1 MRKFAIVCGVMV
13 LPSIVLAQQPTSR
26 TPQPQPFQTPQA
38 ENPTPQGQQ
47 QQAQPAQAQQ
57 QQHQQAQ
64 PPALAHPNQ
73 GQPPQLNM
81 DEVKALGG
89 GKADPN
95 APDQTVEP
103 ANGQPQHAPGQNM
116 QPQQAPG
123 QSMIPGG
130 LR

>member
-13 LPSIVLAQQPTSR
+13 LPSIVFAQQPSTSR
-26 TPQPQPFQTPQA
+26 TPQPQPFQMPQA
-38 ENPTPQGQQ
+38 ENPTPQVQQQQ
-47 QQAQPAQAQQ
+47 QQAQPAQTQ

-64 PPALAHPNQ
+64 PPALAHPNH

-81 DEVKALGG
+81 DEVRAAGG

-103 ANGQPQHAPGQNM
+103 ANGQPQ
-116 QPQQAPG
+116 QAPG
-123 QSMIPGG
+123 QTMIPGG

>member
-13 LPSIVLAQQPTSR
+13 LPSVVLAQQPPRMT
-26 TPQPQPFQTPQA
+26 TPQ
-38 ENPTPQGQQ
+38 
-47 QQAQPAQAQQ
+47 QAQQ
-57 QQHQQAQ
+57 QQQQAQ

-103 ANGQPQHAPGQNM
+103 ANGQPQQQTPGQNM
-116 QPQQAPG
+116 QTQQAPG

>member
-1 MRKFAIVCGVMV
+1 MIGFQVKTNTWLSGTVFKSKRSFIMRKFAIVCGVMV
-13 LPSIVLAQQPTSR
+13 LPSVVIAQQPPRMT
-26 TPQPQPFQTPQA
+26 TQPVP
-38 ENPTPQGQQ
+38 QQ
-47 QQAQPAQAQQ
+47 Q
-57 QQHQQAQ
+57 QQAQ

-81 DEVKALGG
+81 DEVRKLGG

-103 ANGQPQHAPGQNM
+103 ANGQPQQEPGQNM

-123 QSMIPGG
+123 QTMIPGG

>member
-1 MRKFAIVCGVMV
+1 LRNSRRLLVHLNRNLFKCHKRKIQ
-13 LPSIVLAQQPTSR
+13 LRKSNSNKHNL
-26 TPQPQPFQTPQA
+26 
-38 ENPTPQGQQ
+38 
-47 QQAQPAQAQQ
+47 QAQQ

-103 ANGQPQHAPGQNM
+103 ANGQPQQTPGQNM